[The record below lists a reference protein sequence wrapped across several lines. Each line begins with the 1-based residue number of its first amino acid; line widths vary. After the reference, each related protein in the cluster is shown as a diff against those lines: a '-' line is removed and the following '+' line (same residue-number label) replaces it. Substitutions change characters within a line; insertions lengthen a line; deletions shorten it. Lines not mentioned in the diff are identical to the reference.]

1 LAARG
6 GELNP
11 KLKPDRGYETL
22 TVARELA
29 EFLIRTSP
37 SDIPQQPLDHAAM
50 LIASTLA
57 SAALGSGLQSSRI
70 IRDLTRERGGRPDA
84 SLWFSQGPNVP
95 MADAAQVNAVA
106 SDAAASDD
114 SDLRNIVHAGTTL
127 AATAL
132 AVAERTV
139 AGGEEVLAAIVLGYE
154 AAGRIGEAITPG
166 FRTRGFHGCLVAI
179 FAGAVAAGRL
189 MNLDSAQMAQAI
201 AVSATSI
208 GGLAAAANTSVARE
222 YHAGLAALLGVHAAS
237 AAQRGY
243 QAEERILET
252 KQGFFE
258 VYGGDVEGTLA
269 GANVLR
275 GLGETWDIVT
285 DMAIKFVPGGH
296 PYHALAEAAGNA
308 ARDKNIKPDE
318 IESITLSRP
327 GVTSLTGP
335 LHPTDLI
342 GMAHSPAYFLA
353 AGVADHGMSWVNAT
367 QAKITDPVI
376 HRLIDKVRV
385 GAPPAD
391 DVARYRQ
398 GATVTVRTTDGRT
411 STSTVYAPKGAGLG
425 GIAWAD
431 IDAKYH
437 TLMPHSGLPNRQV
450 EASLAV
456 IHDFRRVGNVSDLT
470 NLLQPEM

>member
-1 LAARG
+1 M
-6 GELNP
+6 
-11 KLKPDRGYETL
+11 
-22 TVARELA
+22 
-29 EFLIRTSP
+29 
-37 SDIPQQPLDHAAM
+37 PL
-50 LIASTLA
+50 
-57 SAALGSGLQSSRI
+57 R
-70 IRDLTRERGGRPDA
+70 
-84 SLWFSQGPNVP
+84 
-95 MADAAQVNAVA
+95 
-106 SDAAASDD
+106 
-114 SDLRNIVHAGTTL
+114 
-127 AATAL
+127 
-132 AVAERTV
+132 
-139 AGGEEVLAAIVLGYE
+139 
-154 AAGRIGEAITPG
+154 
-166 FRTRGFHGCLVAI
+166 
-179 FAGAVAAGRL
+179 
-189 MNLDSAQMAQAI
+189 
-201 AVSATSI
+201 
-208 GGLAAAANTSVARE
+208 
-222 YHAGLAALLGVHAAS
+222 

-258 VYGGDVEGTLA
+258 VYGGGVEGAVA

-285 DMAIKFVPGGH
+285 DMAIKLVPGGH

-308 ARDKNIKPDE
+308 ARDGNIKPDE
-318 IESITLSRP
+318 VESITLSRP

-385 GAPPAD
+385 GPPPTE

-398 GATVTVRTTDGRT
+398 GATVTIRTTDRRT

-431 IDAKYH
+431 INAKYH
-437 TLMPHSGLPNRQV
+437 TLMPHSGLPDRQV

-456 IHDFRRVGNVSDLT
+456 IHDFGRAEECLCADKFAAACRRHRRSADSGSGAGLGDHPRRRSPLRLGPAGSSPPSRPQSYLPRVNEMSVAAPDP
-470 NLLQPEM
+470 QPNDGSRRIEPATTRVAIETLPRGRGAACGGMSNQWHKR